1 MLAAIRVCRAL
12 VLAAASLLAGCAAPG
27 APLHPPAPGEPAKR
41 IYLVNHGWHTG
52 IALARADLPADWPP
66 LADFPRA
73 RYLEIGWGDA
83 AFYPAEYEDET
94 VWLALRALFWPT
106 PSVLHVAAV
115 EGELP
120 AAFPASAIVQV
131 DLTPG
136 GFERLRAF
144 IWGEFQLDGHGHP
157 LPAGPGLYGE
167 SRFYH
172 ARSKFFFP
180 RTCNYWTASALRE
193 GGVPMIPAFA
203 VTAGSLLSQA
213 ARHGKVIQER

>member
-1 MLAAIRVCRAL
+1 MLAAVRMRRAL
-12 VLAAASLLAGCAAPG
+12 VLAAALLLAGCAASR
-27 APLHPPAPGEPAKR
+27 APPQPAALDEAAKR
-41 IYLVNHGWHTG
+41 VYLVNHGWHTG
-52 IALARADLPADWPP
+52 IALARADLPSDWPP
-66 LADFPRA
+66 LEDFPRA

-83 AFYPAEYEDET
+83 AYYPAEEET
-94 VWLALRALFWPT
+94 LWLALRALFWPT
-106 PSVLHVAAV
+106 PSVLHVAGV
-115 EGELP
+115 EREIP

-131 DLTPG
+131 DLPPG

-144 IWGEFQLDGHGHP
+144 IWGEFQLDGHGRP

-172 ARSKFFFP
+172 ARSKFYFP

-193 GGVPMIPAFA
+193 AGVPMTPALA

-213 ARHGKVIQER
+213 ARHGKVVRER